1 MKIFFSRDEDIDGMT
16 VEQLREA
23 YKKLRDAYFGNRAKD
38 STNSSIPSSKDQK
51 KPDKKLQQ
59 RSLRVSTGKPSGG
72 QKGHPGSTRGQT
84 RKPDHVVSCAPEQ
97 CSQCAM
103 SLVDLTGDVHS
114 RRQEVDIP
122 PIIPVITEYQQM
134 VIICPCGHH
143 EYGLFPSHITAP
155 VQLGLNLRS
164 MVTYLNITHKLP
176 YQRLTQLIDD
186 FVHLRI
192 SEGSVENI
200 LGYALKQAQPV
211 QAEILTMIKEGKWT
225 GGDETGTRVAGKR
238 CWEWVWQN
246 AAGSFYA
253 IEPSR
258 GYDVVKKYFGEDY
271 RGTLL
276 HDCWGAQNKTP
287 AKQHQH
293 CHPHY
298 QRDLQLSVDISRC
311 PWAYQVQRFLWKSQR
326 AQKQIWKEGF
336 SPDLRVQVQQSYE
349 QALDGLLTHSPSH
362 PTSLKVAKRLRK
374 HREKIFPFLY
384 DPDIP
389 PDNNSSERAIRNAK
403 LHAKISG
410 GFRCMRGAQR
420 HAVLLSFIETV
431 KKQDRGV
438 LQSIRE
444 LLQGIFV
451 LRPQCT

>member
-1 MKIFFSRDEDIDGMT
+1 MKLLYCRDNDIDDMT
-16 VEQLREA
+16 VEQLRDA

-51 KPDKKLQQ
+51 KPDKQPRQ
-59 RSLRVSTGKPSGG
+59 RSLRVSTGKASGG
-72 QKGHPGSTRGQT
+72 QKGHAGSTRGQT
-84 RKPDHVVSCAPEQ
+84 RKPDHIVPCFPFLCSDCALPL
-97 CSQCAM
+97 SDIA
-103 SLVDLTGDVHS
+103 GDIHS

-122 PIIPVITEYQQM
+122 PIVPVITEYQQM
-134 VIICPCGHH
+134 VVACPCGHR
-143 EYGLFPSHITAP
+143 EYGSFPAHITAP
-155 VQLGLNLRS
+155 LQLGQNLRS
-164 MVTYLNITHKLP
+164 MVTYLNIAHKLP

-200 LGYALKQAQPV
+200 LSYALKKAQPI
-211 QAEILTMIKEGKWT
+211 QSEILAMIKEGKWT

-246 AAGSFYA
+246 MFGSFYA
-253 IEPSR
+253 IEASR

-271 RGTLL
+271 KGTLL

-298 QRDLQLSVDISRC
+298 QRDLQLSVDITHC
-311 PWAYQVQRFLWKSQR
+311 PWAYEVQRLLWKSQR
-326 AQKQIWKEGF
+326 AQKKIWVEGF
-336 SPDLRVQVQQSYE
+336 SSDLRVRVQQSYE
-349 QALDGLLTHSPSH
+349 QALDRLLALLPVH
-362 PTSLKVAKRLRK
+362 PESLKVAKRLRR

-431 KKQDRGV
+431 KKQDRDV

-444 LLQGIFV
+444 LLQGNFV
-451 LRPQCT
+451 LRT

>member
-1 MKIFFSRDEDIDGMT
+1 MKIFFSSNEDIDGMT
-16 VEQLREA
+16 VEELREA

-38 STNSSIPSSKDQK
+38 SSNSSIPSSKDQK
-51 KPDKKLQQ
+51 KPDKQLRQ
-59 RSLRVSTGKPSGG
+59 RSLRTSTGKASGG
-72 QKGHPGSTRGQT
+72 QKGHTGSTREQT
-84 RKPDHVVSCAPEQ
+84 RKPDHIVSCTPQ
-97 CSQCAM
+97 RCSHCKT
-103 SLVDLTGDVHS
+103 SLSGITGHMHS
-114 RRQEVDIP
+114 CRQEVDIP
-122 PIIPVITEYQQM
+122 PIVPVITEYRQM
-134 VIICPCGHH
+134 AVTCPCGHR
-143 EYGLFPSHITAP
+143 EYGVFPAHVSAP
-155 VQLGLNLRS
+155 LQLGQNLRS
-164 MVTYLNITHKLP
+164 MVSYLNISHKLP

-200 LGYALKQAQPV
+200 LGYALKKAQPV

-246 AAGSFYA
+246 DAGSFYA

-271 RGTLL
+271 EGTLL

-293 CHPHY
+293 CHSHY
-298 QRDLQLSVDISRC
+298 QRDLQLSVDLSRC
-311 PWAYQVQRFLWKSQR
+311 PWAYQVQRLLWRSQR
-326 AQKQIWKEGF
+326 AQKQIWRDGF
-336 SPDLRVQVQQSYE
+336 SPELRAQVQQSYE
-349 QALDGLLTHSPSH
+349 RALDNFLERPPSH
-362 PTSLKVAKRLRK
+362 PESLKIAKRLRK

-384 DPDIP
+384 DPEIP

-403 LHAKISG
+403 LHAKVSG

-431 KKQDRGV
+431 KKQDRDV

-444 LLQGIFV
+444 LLQGAFV
-451 LRPQCT
+451 LRLN